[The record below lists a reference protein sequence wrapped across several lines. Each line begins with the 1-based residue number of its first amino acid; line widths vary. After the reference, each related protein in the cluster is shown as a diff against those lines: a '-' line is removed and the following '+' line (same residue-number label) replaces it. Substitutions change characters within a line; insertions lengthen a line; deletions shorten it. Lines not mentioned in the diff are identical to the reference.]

1 MSYLPFGLYY
11 GCRCAKEADVDKLD
25 NPVWPKPNQ
34 QAKTELCTHGG
45 NNDFQTTLDVAA
57 PHRVIASIIQSIETY
72 LDRWYASNIYCQ
84 LSWLRAEVS
93 WFVTVLLL
101 FL

>member
-1 MSYLPFGLYY
+1 
-11 GCRCAKEADVDKLD
+11 VDKLD
-25 NPVWPKPNQ
+25 SPVWSKPNQ

-72 LDRWYASNIYCQ
+72 LDSGMHQIYIASC
-84 LSWLRAEVS
+84 RG
-93 WFVTVLLL
+93 FVPK
-101 FL
+101 FLGS